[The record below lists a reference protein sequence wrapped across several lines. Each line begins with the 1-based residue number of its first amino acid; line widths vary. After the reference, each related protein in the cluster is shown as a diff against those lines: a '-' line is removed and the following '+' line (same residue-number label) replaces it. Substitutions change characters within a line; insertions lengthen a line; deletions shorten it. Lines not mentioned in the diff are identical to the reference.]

1 MSSMIINIQELFHY
15 FFKISD
21 LWNTLY
27 SKDHAIVDLKFY
39 RAGMSYKTRRAAP
52 WPRMCNACIYIEAA
66 TRKQLKVKGNKTSGL
81 FMLFGWDLACND
93 SQRVPQWH
101 CVFQGGKGASCPSPP
116 FVKRLT
122 RMINTR

>member
-1 MSSMIINIQELFHY
+1 MSSMIINIQELFHH

-27 SKDHAIVDLKFY
+27 SKDHAIVDLIFF

-52 WPRMCNACIYIEAA
+52 WPRMCNACIYIEGA

-81 FMLFGWDLACND
+81 FMLFGWDLQRFAESTSVALRISRGQRGKLPLSPICKKINKND
-93 SQRVPQWH
+93 
-101 CVFQGGKGASCPSPP
+101 
-116 FVKRLT
+116 
-122 RMINTR
+122 